1 VDVPLFL
8 FVYPLFSRPAS
19 HVHDRFP
26 SHELKVSISAG
37 DKAKAQSIVADMQT
51 KREALKRAADA
62 RAKKKAVS
70 TAAFDDDC
78 FSQDRKD
85 AAVWHKTARKADDY
99 FHDNAVEF
107 W

>member
-1 VDVPLFL
+1 
-8 FVYPLFSRPAS
+8 
-19 HVHDRFP
+19 
-26 SHELKVSISAG
+26 
-37 DKAKAQSIVADMQT
+37 MQT

-85 AAVWHKTARKADDY
+85 AAVWHKTARKTDGY
-99 FHDNAVEF
+99 FTTTLLNF
-107 W
+107 GRS